1 MTEAVITPQL
11 VEQALRRLDNPRA
24 LAEHPFCS
32 LAVVRQRRA
41 EDPLAGSAGDVGRT
55 LAAVLRDLV
64 LRNLTGHRGADVPD
78 GPQPIDAVVAGLQA
92 DFTARDGEREA
103 WSVVYHRWVCPSR
116 MPSIDIQTISA
127 YSKRTIHRRGDDGCQ
142 LIAER
147 LIFHERVALAEEAKR
162 AVPLPVLG
170 DEMSLRRWVIET
182 VRRDGLA
189 ALAQLPLAEGVR
201 ADAPIVDLI
210 DYQAS
215 RVLAWSDAPDALF
228 FRCVELTLLLDQG
241 EDAADGRWRAEVER
255 YPDLVKALDRTT
267 DPVLVLLGAPGSG
280 KSTLLRHLELKA
292 AAAALEAPGDSGRV
306 PFYAPLS
313 DYRADALG
321 AIPPP
326 PAVWLADR
334 WSRRYPLLPPLD
346 DLVADGRV
354 LLLLDGLNE
363 MPHTS
368 DADNRERIGVWK
380 TYLHAMIAGR
390 PGNRALVACRRLD
403 YSAQLS
409 TPTLRVPQ
417 LEIQPLDDDQLAEFV
432 QKYNPQLAA
441 VIDDGLAMGGRRD
454 LFRTPFQLRLLIHHI
469 EGGGDPNADPVTL
482 FTSLVRAALHREIK
496 SENVRFLA
504 DDLLTERDRR
514 RLVQGRAWANPHALP
529 DEGRLIPSLARLAY
543 GMQAGRGGVEGAHVR
558 IGYGHARA
566 LMDTRVLPCA
576 DAVLRAG
583 IDLGVLDED
592 GSGEEV
598 LFHHQLIQ
606 EYFAARM
613 FAATPDVDRVRVA
626 TRADEIQPSL
636 DETIAGL
643 AIADPLP
650 PPPGTVWDQTVLMA
664 AVLTRTPD
672 VLIPDLAERNPVL
685 AGRAAAQAACGV
697 SEVVKESL
705 RWRLVETSRN
715 PEVDLRVRIAAG
727 LALGELGDPR
737 FTRGVGPEGH
747 AYLLPPFIEIPAGTY
762 TIGSDGSIY
771 PEEAPEHQ
779 VTLES
784 FKIAQF
790 PVTRAEYA
798 LFMEAGGYEDERW
811 WDTEAA
817 RAWRRGEGTGEGA
830 RSNVRLVLDRY
841 RHTPGLIETHL
852 AQGALSRQHYDGWCR
867 ELEMSPE
874 ALEAHL
880 RVSHPDTR
888 QTMPLHWTEGGTRSP
903 ALPVAGI
910 TWFEARAFC
919 NWLAAQSSTAVRL
932 PSEAEWE
939 GAARA
944 RPSDTFA
951 FGATF
956 DAAAC
961 NSVEAHVRSVTPVG
975 VFPAGDTTNRLA
987 DMAGNVGE
995 WTATA
1000 FDDDLPYPYRAAD
1013 GRDAPETGRY
1023 PLRIVRGGGWKCD
1036 ERDTRTACR
1045 YYVHVASAT
1054 RDVGLRI
1061 AISAAPSTSTAGDRS
1076 AGHDCTR

>member
-24 LAEHPFCS
+24 LAEHPLCR

-41 EDPLAGSAGDVGRT
+41 QDPLAGSTGDVGRT

-78 GPQPIDAVVAGLQA
+78 GPQPIETVIAGLQA

-170 DEMSLRRWVIET
+170 DQMSLRRWVVET

-189 ALAQLPLAEGVR
+189 ALAQLPPAEGVR

-241 EDAADGRWRAEVER
+241 EEAADGRWRAEVER
-255 YPDLVKALDRTT
+255 YPDLVKALDRTA

-292 AAAALEAPGDSGRV
+292 AAAALEAPADAGRV

-321 AIPPP
+321 AVPPP

-346 DLVADGRV
+346 DLLADGRV

-417 LEIQPLDDDQLAEFV
+417 LEIQPLDDEQLAEFV
-432 QKYNPQLAA
+432 RKYNPQLAA
-441 VIDDGLAMGGRRD
+441 VIDDGLAVGGRRD
-454 LFRTPFQLRLLIHHI
+454 LFRTPFLLRLLIHHI

-482 FTSLVRAALHREIK
+482 FTSLVRAALHREVM
-496 SENVRFLA
+496 SENVRFQTN
-504 DDLLTERDRR
+504 DLLTERDRR
-514 RLVQGRAWANPHALP
+514 RIVQGRAWANPHALP

-558 IGYGHARA
+558 VGYDQARA
-566 LMDTRVLPCA
+566 LMDPHVLPSA
-576 DAVLRAG
+576 DTVLRAG

-606 EYFAARM
+606 EYFAARL
-613 FAATPDVDRVRVA
+613 FAAAPDVDRVRVA
-626 TRADEIQPSL
+626 IRADEIQPSL
-636 DETIAGL
+636 DETLSGL

-650 PPPGTVWDQTVLMA
+650 PPPGTVWDQTALMA

-779 VTLES
+779 VTLDA

-817 RAWRRGEGTGEGA
+817 AAWRRGSGTGLGIRA
-830 RSNVRLVLDRY
+830 NVREMIQAYRADPELLERQLSVGTISRTHFDEWQREVSMTDSILDDY
-841 RHTPGLIETHL
+841 LSET
-852 AQGALSRQHYDGWCR
+852 Y
-867 ELEMSPE
+867 
-874 ALEAHL
+874 
-880 RVSHPDTR
+880 PDTIFSQPR
-888 QTMPLHWTEGGTRSP
+888 FWSESSLGHGAQ
-903 ALPVAGI
+903 PVVGI
-910 TWFEARAFC
+910 CWYEAIAYG
-919 NWLAAQSSTAVRL
+919 NWLTYQTTGCYTL
-932 PSEAEWE
+932 PCEAEWE
-939 GAARA
+939 ASARGKSFHRTHA
-944 RPSDTFA
+944 QTETVIGSMNTRES
-951 FGATF
+951 
-956 DAAAC
+956 
-961 NSVEAHVRSVTPVG
+961 HVRYPTPPG
-975 VFPAGDTTNRLA
+975 VFPDSDSPLGVI
-987 DMAGNVGE
+987 DMYGNVHE
-995 WTATA
+995 WTMTIDAETYH
-1000 FDDDLPYPYRAAD
+1000 YPYRADD
-1013 GRDAPETGRY
+1013 GRNAPKASEHTF
-1023 PLRIVRGGGWKCD
+1023 RISRGGSYVYGTVDARPEC
-1036 ERDTRTACR
+1036 RFILHAAFYARSTGMRLVCRT
-1045 YYVHVASAT
+1045 T
-1054 RDVGLRI
+1054 
-1061 AISAAPSTSTAGDRS
+1061 
-1076 AGHDCTR
+1076 